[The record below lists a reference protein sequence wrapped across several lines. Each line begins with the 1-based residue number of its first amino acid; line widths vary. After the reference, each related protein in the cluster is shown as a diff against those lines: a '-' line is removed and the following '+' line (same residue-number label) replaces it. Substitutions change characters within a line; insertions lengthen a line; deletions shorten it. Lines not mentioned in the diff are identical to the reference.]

1 MATNEKLMTLLRLM
15 DEPENVTE
23 EQLRE
28 LLADEEVREA
38 YELMA
43 DCKLLYQR
51 DRRNKPTTLP
61 VRFGQ
66 RWIFR
71 IAAVFI
77 TAVFIG
83 GLAWAISPLLSPKS
97 EKKQSTEITAPP
109 QQARAGGE
117 SITFTDIRLDSMLS
131 IVGKHYGKRVVFKK
145 RELRSLRIHTK
156 WNKHE
161 DLTAFINNL
170 NELGVVKLTVE
181 GDYILVNTLKRY
193 TP

>member
-109 QQARAGGE
+109 PTSE
-117 SITFTDIRLDSMLS
+117 SGRR
-131 IVGKHYGKRVVFKK
+131 VHYLHRHPFGLHALHRWKA
-145 RELRSLRIHTK
+145 LRQESCFQKT
-156 WNKHE
+156 
-161 DLTAFINNL
+161 
-170 NELGVVKLTVE
+170 
-181 GDYILVNTLKRY
+181 
-193 TP
+193 